1 MEFQKFYVEFSSLV
15 RFGGSVRFL
24 TKNGRKFGSAGF
36 PTMPRFGLSL
46 EFSLLRNSTTMYVP
60 SPSSLAMLQKRNRAF
75 VIYLHSPKIA
85 LF

>member
-1 MEFQKFYVEFSSLV
+1 MEFPKFYVEFSSLV

-46 EFSLLRNSTTMYVP
+46 FPSTIVCTLGIQVRNMKMVFKFYGTWRRVTFEKLM
-60 SPSSLAMLQKRNRAF
+60 MKT
-75 VIYLHSPKIA
+75 
-85 LF
+85 

>member
-46 EFSLLRNSTTMYVP
+46 LQSDRPHPTNELLTITNGIKWPNKIELSTP
-60 SPSSLAMLQKRNRAF
+60 DHNRLE
-75 VIYLHSPKIA
+75 IE
-85 LF
+85 